1 MTSSLIYENG
11 EPALVICSA
20 GDGLIITHTAGD
32 NEEDADK
39 RWRLSDGNGTRAGS
53 EAPEKQ
59 DNIRPELGRDL
70 APADNAE
77 DDISESRL
85 ELREGLWVV

>member
-1 MTSSLIYENG
+1 M
-11 EPALVICSA
+11 VICSA
-20 GDGLIITHTAGD
+20 GDGLIIPDAAGD
-32 NEEDADK
+32 NEEGTDK
-39 RWRLSDGNGTRAGS
+39 RWRRSDRNGTRAGS
-53 EAPEKQ
+53 EAPESRIT
-59 DNIRPELGRDL
+59 IRPELGRVL

>member
-1 MTSSLIYENG
+1 ML
-11 EPALVICSA
+11 ICSA
-20 GDGLIITHTAGD
+20 GDGLIIRDTAGG
-32 NEEDADK
+32 NEEDTDEP
-39 RWRLSDGNGTRAGS
+39 WRVSDRNSTCDGS
-53 EAPEKQ
+53 ETP
-59 DNIRPELGRDL
+59 DNIRPELGRVL